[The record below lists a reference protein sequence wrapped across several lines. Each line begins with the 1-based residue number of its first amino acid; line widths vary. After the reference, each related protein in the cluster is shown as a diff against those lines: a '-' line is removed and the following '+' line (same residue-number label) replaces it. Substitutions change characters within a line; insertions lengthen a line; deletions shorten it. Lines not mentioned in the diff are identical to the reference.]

1 MMGLI
6 VTTSK
11 VLAVAIMVLA
21 DTKES
26 SDKVPTLAELLVAT
40 VTIIVE
46 LACRWQVQ
54 QRWIRVLMASCGHCL
69 SFDRSFSHC

>member
-1 MMGLI
+1 M
-6 VTTSK
+6 TTSK

-46 LACRWQVQ
+46 
-54 QRWIRVLMASCGHCL
+54 
-69 SFDRSFSHC
+69 